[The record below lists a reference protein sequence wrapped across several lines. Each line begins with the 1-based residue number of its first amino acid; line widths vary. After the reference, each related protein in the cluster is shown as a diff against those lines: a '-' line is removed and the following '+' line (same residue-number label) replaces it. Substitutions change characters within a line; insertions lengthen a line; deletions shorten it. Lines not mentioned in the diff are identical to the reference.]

1 MCSTT
6 VVFSS
11 HPILY
16 PYYKD
21 GYMLR
26 YLSLQLV
33 LVNAPRLLLT
43 GKQGYDHY
51 KLQVLVI
58 SAFHL
63 PKQ

>member
-11 HPILY
+11 HLT
-16 PYYKD
+16 YYKD
-21 GYMLR
+21 GSMLR
-26 YLSLQLV
+26 YLSLQLL
-33 LVNAPRLLLT
+33 LVNASLLLT
-43 GKQGYDHY
+43 GEQGYDPY

>member
-1 MCSTT
+1 MCN
-6 VVFSS
+6 VLFSR
-11 HPILY
+11 Y
-16 PYYKD
+16 PNYYKD

-33 LVNAPRLLLT
+33 LVTAPRLLLT
-43 GKQGYDHY
+43 GEQGYGHY

>member
-1 MCSTT
+1 
-6 VVFSS
+6 
-11 HPILY
+11 
-16 PYYKD
+16 
-21 GYMLR
+21 MLR

-43 GKQGYDHY
+43 VEQGYDHY

-58 SAFHL
+58 SDFHL